1 MLGDPVFAERFARF
15 TNGELNPQ
23 PGVSVAQDASYTL
36 ARYVLTNKK
45 PWSELFVTERLR
57 DRTPSQAMLLV
68 DAGQRARSPR
78 DSPLELS
85 RGGRQ
90 GRRYSVRRE
99 SPCAR
104 DLTRASRALPERS
117 QLAFARGRW
126 DIPTTYRHRGSRS

>member
-104 DLTRASRALPERS
+104 DLTRASRALPKRS